1 MKQINRRQFMKKS
14 ILVGTGLI
22 GSLAFP
28 SYVFGSSIREI
39 LERKPEDVLLAMMI
53 YGETSGCIPLEKL
66 FAGFTPFNRIEAGK
80 SYFGTTSLKNV
91 LLYPKAYNCFDDSEK
106 NKKNLTRILS
116 PNKKDKEW
124 IESVMITKG
133 ILRRD
138 WTKTFRGFHGCIES
152 ADSIMKGYSIFYN
165 FIRKHQSIKCCP
177 CELDTDLKLNSEN
190 KWLELIGLSCGN

>member
-1 MKQINRRQFMKKS
+1 MKKP

-138 WTKTFRGFHGCIES
+138 WTNYNQGQTH
-152 ADSIMKGYSIFYN
+152 FYN
-165 FIRKHQSIKCCP
+165 KKLKKLLEQKKLGINPNKLKPIDSKGFKHQFYREI
-177 CELDTDLKLNSEN
+177 
-190 KWLELIGLSCGN
+190 